1 MHITNNHTDE
11 NHKKKCKKLIS
22 LNCLL
27 IHDQEYCKIFDCFTC
42 NQVEIAEKQ
51 GIIYFTAYTAQD
63 HLSRNS
69 KHWKHTRN
77 YGTVLK
83 AFFNDLLFLNHA
95 TVITE

>member
-1 MHITNNHTDE
+1 
-11 NHKKKCKKLIS
+11 
-22 LNCLL
+22 
-27 IHDQEYCKIFDCFTC
+27 
-42 NQVEIAEKQ
+42 VEIAEKQ